1 MFGSAALA
9 TAGVVTTWVYEGGKW
24 VAKTVKANKEQK
36 ARETAQVLAQIR
48 KTNQA
53 HWARVREVARAYQDE
68 QIRRS
73 PMPGNITQT
82 GLAQDAANRAGS
94 LGSFFQLKPMP
105 GPGIILLGGALIY
118 MAVRK

>member
-9 TAGVVTTWVYEGGKW
+9 TAGAVTTWVYEGGKW

-82 GLAQDAANRAGS
+82 GLAQDAGLRS
-94 LGSFFQLKPMP
+94 SFFDQLGVHP
-105 GPGIILLGGALIY
+105 GVLLVGGALIY
-118 MAVRK
+118 MVVRK